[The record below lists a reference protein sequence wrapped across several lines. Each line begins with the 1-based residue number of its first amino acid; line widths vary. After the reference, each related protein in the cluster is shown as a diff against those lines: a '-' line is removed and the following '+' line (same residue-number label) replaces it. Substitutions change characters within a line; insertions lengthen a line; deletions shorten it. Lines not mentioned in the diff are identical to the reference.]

1 MTATIADGV
10 VFTVEIGFS
19 TSSGSGTVP
28 LGSTLASINWTDV
41 SAYVRGVTTNRGRST
56 ELDTFQTG
64 SASITFSNADRR
76 FDPEYTAGPYYGA
89 LTPLRPVRIRA
100 QYGAGATTNLFFGWV
115 EQWPQTYQNPTDAT
129 VTVTASD
136 GFKVLNLITL
146 PSYWDYQIAIDDP
159 TQWFKFDDGD
169 RPTTAFD
176 SANNIVGGTWQEF
189 YGYTPAGD
197 SAGSLVQNSVTPSAV
212 FTGLNW
218 INCLQAQPVVRLPAT
233 DNYITIEFWIQTTH
247 ATAGD
252 YAIFGGGR
260 DFGVGMTIN
269 GSGVGVIRGFFN
281 DPALGI
287 YPTMTTTTTQV
298 NDGRPH
304 HVVMV
309 FDYQTTPFVTRGIYV
324 DGTYFGG
331 AYETYPTF
339 SSTFEGTPNTYKIGW
354 IFSPFTTA
362 ADNFTSGLK
371 ATIDELCVY
380 DGVALSAA
388 QVANHYA
395 IGVGTY
401 GAGQRTDQRIS
412 DVLNMSQWMTDGRDL
427 NTGSG
432 TVQGIDT
439 QNKTPLA
446 VAQEC
451 ETAEQ
456 GRLFI
461 DRDGKVEFISRNA
474 LATTTIYNTSQYT
487 FGDAPGELGYTSLQF
502 EFDDRLIFNRSIVSR
517 KNGATST
524 VNDTTSQGQ
533 YFIRTSSVTDLN
545 VDTDQQIID
554 IANARL
560 SAYAQPKLRV
570 EQLTFTPRQ
579 SPAALYPVSIGVEIG
594 TRITINRRPQSVGTV
609 ISKQVIVEGIS
620 HTITPDGWQTVFSL
634 SPVFVETFILDSATL
649 GVLDSN
655 QLGY

>member
-1 MTATIADGV
+1 MSATLIDGV

-19 TSSGSGTVP
+19 TSAGTNRVP

-41 SAYVRGVTTNRGRST
+41 SAYVRNVSTSRGRSS

-64 SASITFSNADRR
+64 SASITLSNADRR

-100 QYGAGATTNLFFGWV
+100 QYGAGATTNLFFGWI
-115 EQWPQTYQNPTDAT
+115 EQWPQTYENPTDAT
-129 VTVTASD
+129 VTITASD
-136 GFKVLNLITL
+136 GFKVLNLLTL
-146 PSYWDYQIAIDDP
+146 PSLWDFQVAADGV
-159 TQWFKFDDGD
+159 TEWFKFDDGD
-169 RPTTAFD
+169 KPTVAFD
-176 SANNIVGGTWQEF
+176 SATNNIGGTWQEL

-197 SAGSLVQNSVTPSAV
+197 SAGSLIENSTTPSAV
-212 FTGLNW
+212 FGGLNW
-218 INCLQAQPVVRLPAT
+218 INCARSQPVVRLPETA
-233 DNYITIEFWIQTTH
+233 NKITVEFWIQTTH

-252 YAIFGGGR
+252 YAIMGGGR
-260 DFGVGMTIN
+260 DFGVGMTVN
-269 GSGVGVIRGFFN
+269 GAGVGVIRGFFN
-281 DPALGI
+281 DPVLGI

-309 FDYQTTPFVTRGIYV
+309 FDYTISRGIYV
-324 DGTYFGG
+324 DGIYFGG

-339 SSTFEGTPNTYKIGW
+339 SSSFEGTSDTYKIGW
-354 IFSPFTTA
+354 IFQPFTTA

-395 IGVGTY
+395 IGRGTY
-401 GAGQRTDQRIS
+401 GAGQRTDQAIS
-412 DVLNMSQWMTDGRDL
+412 AVLELAEWMTDGTEL
-427 NTGSG
+427 ATGSS
-432 TVQGIDT
+432 TVQSINT

-451 ETAEQ
+451 EAAEQ

-461 DRDGKVEFISRNA
+461 DRDGKVRFISRNA
-474 LATTTIYNTSQYT
+474 FATSSTYNTSQYT
-487 FGDAPGELGYTSLQF
+487 FGDSTGELGYTSLQF
-502 EFDDRLIFNRSIVSR
+502 EFNDRLIFNRSVVGR
-517 KNGATST
+517 KDGATAIF
-524 VNDTTSQGQ
+524 NDTTSQGE
-533 YFIRTSSVTDLN
+533 YFIRTSDVTDLIVN
-545 VDTDQQIID
+545 TDQQIVD

-579 SPAALYPVSIGVEIG
+579 SPVALYPVAIGVEIG
-594 TRITINRRPQSVGTV
+594 TRITVNRRPQGVGSL

-620 HTITPDGWQTVFSL
+620 HTITPDGWETTFTL
-634 SPVFVETFILDSATL
+634 SPVFVATFILDSATF